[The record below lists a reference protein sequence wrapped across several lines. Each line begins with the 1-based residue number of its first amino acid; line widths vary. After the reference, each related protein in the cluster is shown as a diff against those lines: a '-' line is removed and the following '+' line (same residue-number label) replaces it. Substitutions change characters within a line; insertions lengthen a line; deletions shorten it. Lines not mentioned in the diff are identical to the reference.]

1 MKRGKYIGIISTY
14 KARKN
19 EGGSHK
25 NGQNRW
31 RCKRE
36 SNSLKKT
43 NINIEN
49 KMHIKRIDYRLEEYV
64 KLLDNNLLF
73 LYAFFFVKRK
83 RIKFLRESLSF
94 L

>member
-1 MKRGKYIGIISTY
+1 MGKTVGVV
-14 KARKN
+14 R
-19 EGGSHK
+19 E
-25 NGQNRW
+25 RE
-31 RCKRE
+31 RE